1 VGHDVALLVGIIVLF
16 AALSFLAALAIAVWG
31 RRRVFAGAARDAWE
45 QARRDL
51 SRGDEFQVRRA
62 TIRRRPVDHAALAPA
77 QLAYSRYVQYT
88 AERSPLLRWPLRTAM
103 VVIYGGNS
111 VLQIVMAV
119 TETRSRALHV
129 VLGVAFAVLTVMYGP
144 LMSRSLSRQPARMR
158 QLRAQVA
165 ERYPA
170 D

>member
-1 VGHDVALLVGIIVLF
+1 MALVVGIIVLF
-16 AALSFLAALAIAVWG
+16 AALSFLAALVIAMRG
-31 RRRVFAGAARDAWE
+31 RRKVFAGDARCAWE
-45 QARRDL
+45 RARRDL

-62 TIRRRPVDHAALAPA
+62 TMRRRPVDRATLAPA

-103 VVIYGGNS
+103 IVIYAGNA

-119 TETRSRALHV
+119 TETQSRAFHLA
-129 VLGVAFAVLTVMYGP
+129 LGVAFAVLTVMYGP

-158 QLRAQVA
+158 QLRAQVT